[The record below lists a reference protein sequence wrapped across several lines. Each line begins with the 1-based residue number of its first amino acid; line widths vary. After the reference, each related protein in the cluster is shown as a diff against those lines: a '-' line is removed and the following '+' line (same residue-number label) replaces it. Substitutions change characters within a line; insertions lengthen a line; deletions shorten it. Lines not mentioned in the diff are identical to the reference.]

1 MVDGKNQ
8 PAEAVPVIIGCQ
20 LKVDPIDL
28 SVTIS
33 LLRLIEIPDVNA
45 RLLDGK
51 EGIVNFRR
59 NVVVFGGRV
68 FVRVSDECE
77 TFVVRSGLFMG
88 VYIVDHCT
96 APSSCLRQAFY
107 SKIHLQP
114 LRSQTKSLRT
124 CRLINSRA
132 YSGNLYRAHGTQQE
146 AVVLSNW
153 LGTLATSRC
162 HLRAL
167 VVFFIEDA
175 CQA

>member
-1 MVDGKNQ
+1 M
-8 PAEAVPVIIGCQ
+8 
-20 LKVDPIDL
+20 DPIDL

-96 APSSCLRQAFY
+96 APSSCLR
-107 SKIHLQP
+107 
-114 LRSQTKSLRT
+114 
-124 CRLINSRA
+124 
-132 YSGNLYRAHGTQQE
+132 
-146 AVVLSNW
+146 
-153 LGTLATSRC
+153 
-162 HLRAL
+162 
-167 VVFFIEDA
+167 
-175 CQA
+175 